1 VTREITART
10 WLVEC
15 YAPGLATATVTGD
28 GERLRAAI
36 EVVRPDA
43 GPVDYLGALVVAGDE
58 AVFYAFR
65 ADDPASV
72 EAVSRRAGLRF
83 ARIVESVGVAAP
95 GLVDALSGLLD
106 QVASRPTADGPGGA
120 AA

>member
-1 VTREITART
+1 WRHPPTAAEPPPVQRGLPDRAGRSGALSVTREITART

-65 ADDPASV
+65 AGDAASV

-83 ARIVESVGVAAP
+83 ARIVESVGVA
-95 GLVDALSGLLD
+95 
-106 QVASRPTADGPGGA
+106 
-120 AA
+120 